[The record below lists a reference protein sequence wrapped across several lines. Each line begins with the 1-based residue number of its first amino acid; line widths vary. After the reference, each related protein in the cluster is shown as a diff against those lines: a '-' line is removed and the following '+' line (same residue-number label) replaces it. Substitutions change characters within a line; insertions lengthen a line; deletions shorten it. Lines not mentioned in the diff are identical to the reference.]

1 VLFEDLGVF
10 GDEVLAAEGADG
22 HGLCSLDGRAVLVH
36 LDAGAGGVGLLVLAR
51 DAVFLGDRHVGREC
65 VFWFVVAVFGVGCV
79 LVVVVNC
86 PRKLQVESWGRSR
99 RPRRIRP

>member
-22 HGLCSLDGRAVLVH
+22 HGLCGLDGRAVLVH

-51 DAVFLGDRHVGREC
+51 DAVFLGDRHVEREC
-65 VFWFVVAVFGVGCV
+65 VCLVCSGGVWSGLCFGGGGGKLSKKVAG
-79 LVVVVNC
+79 
-86 PRKLQVESWGRSR
+86 
-99 RPRRIRP
+99 

>member
-51 DAVFLGDRHVGREC
+51 DAVFLGDRHAEREC
-65 VFWFVVAVFGVGCV
+65 VCLVCSGCV
-79 LVVVVNC
+79 WRGLC
-86 PRKLQVESWGRSR
+86 FGGGGKLSKKVAG
-99 RPRRIRP
+99 